1 MSFATLLR
9 PSVTADLALQDFQA
23 GTKQTTAERAD
34 RIRKYAGEFEAM
46 LLANLYKD
54 MQHSLGGLPTA
65 ADPGA
70 DAFTDMGVHALA
82 TGLVAG
88 GGIGI
93 AKLLIQHL
101 IPKGAMS
108 DTASPQK

>member
-1 MSFATLLR
+1 
-9 PSVTADLALQDFQA
+9 
-23 GTKQTTAERAD
+23 
-34 RIRKYAGEFEAM
+34 
-46 LLANLYKD
+46 
-54 MQHSLGGLPTA
+54 
-65 ADPGA
+65 
-70 DAFTDMGVHALA
+70 MGVHALA

-108 DTASPQK
+108 DAASPQK

>member
-1 MSFATLLR
+1 MSVSTLLR
-9 PSVTADLALQDFQA
+9 PTISTDLALQDLQL
-23 GTKQTTAERAD
+23 GTKQTAGGRAD
-34 RIRKYAGEFEAM
+34 KIRKYAGEFEAM

-54 MQHSLGGLPTA
+54 MQHSLGGLPA
-65 ADPGA
+65 DEDPGA
-70 DAFTDMGVHALA
+70 DTLSDMGVHALA

-101 IPKGAMS
+101 IPKGGTSATGGDS
-108 DTASPQK
+108 